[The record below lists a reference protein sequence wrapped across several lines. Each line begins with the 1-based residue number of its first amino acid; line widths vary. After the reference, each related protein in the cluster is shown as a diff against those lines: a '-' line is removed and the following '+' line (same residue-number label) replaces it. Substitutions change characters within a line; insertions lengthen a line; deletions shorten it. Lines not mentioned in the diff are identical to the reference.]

1 MFARLLVRLLRA
13 SRGRLAV
20 ALAALISGAAV
31 ISALTNVDWDV
42 ERKLSQEFRSFG
54 ADLVVSAPMSRGGN
68 GVSASGAHSS
78 PEEPV
83 LIDESVLLRIERA
96 HLPQVTAYAPFLYI
110 VARARSE
117 KQTVPIVV
125 AGTWLD
131 QAQRLSPTWKIE
143 GDNTIS
149 RDDPARCFAGRTAA
163 DRLGLSPGSQ
173 VELIY
178 GSRRVSASVAGI
190 VSAGAEEDNQI
201 LLNLPVLQRL
211 AGLPGKIEL
220 VQIGAAGPAAE
231 IQSCARYLRS
241 ALSGLEVR
249 PIRQITEAEG
259 HLLSHVQLLVLL
271 MVLLILI
278 LTGLCVLA
286 TMAAL
291 AMERREDV
299 GLMKALGGSISRVV
313 ALFMAEAGVLGAVG
327 GVLGYAAGM
336 GLSLWIGRRV
346 FSATVSPRWEV
357 LPITLF
363 LTIGVALAGA
373 FPLRL
378 LGKVKP
384 AAILRGE

>member
-1 MFARLLVRLLRA
+1 VFARLLVRLLRA

-31 ISALTNVDWDV
+31 ISALINVDWDV
-42 ERKLSQEFRSFG
+42 GRKLSQEFRSFG
-54 ADLVVSAPMSRGGN
+54 ADLVVSAPLSRAGN
-68 GVSASGAHSS
+68 DTFASGALRSAG
-78 PEEPV
+78 EPA
-83 LIDESVLLRIERA
+83 LIDESVLLQIERA
-96 HLPQVTAYAPFLYI
+96 RLPQVTAYAPFLYI

-131 QAQRLSPTWKIE
+131 QVHRLAPTWKIE
-143 GDNTIS
+143 GSDTIS
-149 RDDPARCFAGRTAA
+149 RDDQARCFAGRTAA

-173 VELIY
+173 VEVVY
-178 GSRRVSASVAGI
+178 GGRRVSATVAGI
-190 VSAGAEEDNQI
+190 MSAGAEEDNQI
-201 LLNLPVLQRL
+201 FLNLPVVQRL

-220 VQIGAAGPAAE
+220 VQLEVAGSAAE
-231 IQSCARYLRS
+231 IQSSAGSLRS
-241 ALSGLEVR
+241 ALPGFEVR
-249 PIRQITEAEG
+249 PIRQIAEAEG
-259 HLLSHVQLLVLL
+259 RLLSRIQLLVLL
-271 MVLLILI
+271 MVLLILV
-278 LTGLCVLA
+278 LTTLCVLA

-327 GVLGYAAGM
+327 GVLGYAAGI

-363 LTIGVALAGA
+363 LTVGVALAGA

-378 LGKVKP
+378 LGNVKP
-384 AAILRGE
+384 ATILRGE